1 MGATNDNLSIAADC
15 SSVPL
20 LAAIKNLYKKI
31 KSPWK
36 RTWKGRQCFSFG
48 GRKCGLSREVL
59 EGFAGMVLKKLDAGV
74 SECDAGTWVKD
85 AVKRYG
91 D

>member
-1 MGATNDNLSIAADC
+1 MGQEYKSEKYLAMWYKNANSIGIRRKFGDG
-15 SSVPL
+15 
-20 LAAIKNLYKKI
+20 K
-31 KSPWK
+31 
-36 RTWKGRQCFSFG
+36 QCFSFG
-48 GRKCGLSREVL
+48 GKRCGLSREVL

-74 SECDAGTWVKD
+74 SEGDAATWVKD

>member
-1 MGATNDNLSIAADC
+1 MGQEYKSEKYLAMWYKNANSIGIRRKFGDG
-15 SSVPL
+15 
-20 LAAIKNLYKKI
+20 K
-31 KSPWK
+31 
-36 RTWKGRQCFSFG
+36 QCFSFG
-48 GRKCGLSREVL
+48 GKRCGLSREVL

>member
-1 MGATNDNLSIAADC
+1 MFQKRDHRVEIR
-15 SSVPL
+15 
-20 LAAIKNLYKKI
+20 KKLGVFYRPP
-31 KSPWK
+31 SGHSK
-36 RTWKGRQCFSFG
+36 RKGRQCFSFG

-59 EGFAGMVLKKLDAGV
+59 EGFGRMVLKKLDAGV
-74 SECDAGTWVKD
+74 SEGDAATWVKD

>member
-1 MGATNDNLSIAADC
+1 MGQEYKSEKYLAMWYKNANSIGIRRKFGDG
-15 SSVPL
+15 
-20 LAAIKNLYKKI
+20 K
-31 KSPWK
+31 
-36 RTWKGRQCFSFG
+36 QCFSFG
-48 GRKCGLSREVL
+48 GKRCGLSRDVL

-74 SECDAGTWVKD
+74 SEGDAATWVKD